1 MLKIELKEA
10 DYKSI
15 HKILND
21 TSIYNELSIDNVN
34 YIISEISDNLYN
46 INNKLE
52 LIETIG
58 KRAGIENISKDI
70 AAITESLN
78 SVFDSA
84 LWINMISKFE
94 ELD

>member
-34 YIISEISDNLYN
+34 YIISEVSDNLYN

-58 KRAGIENISKDI
+58 KRAGIENISEDI
-70 AAITESLN
+70 AAITEGLN

>member
-1 MLKIELKEA
+1 MLKIKLKEA

-21 TSIYNELSIDNVN
+21 TSIYNDLSIDNVN

-58 KRAGIENISKDI
+58 KCIGIENISDDI
-70 AAITESLN
+70 AAITESIN

-84 LWINMISKFE
+84 LWINVISKFE